1 MQGIVE
7 RNHRFH
13 LGKENNN
20 NLLTNESLSVS
31 PHLITF
37 EYFGGLEMLILI
49 HERPTRLRVRLGSRP
64 GSPLGPL
71 LGTAS
76 SSLAAS

>member
-13 LGKENNN
+13 LGKKNN

-37 EYFGGLEMLILI
+37 EHFGGLEMLILI
-49 HERPTRLRVRLGSRP
+49 HERPTRLKGEAWVQ
-64 GSPLGPL
+64 
-71 LGTAS
+71 A
-76 SSLAAS
+76 